1 MAVRENF
8 SADWAFGI
16 VGGMEKTVRQA
27 FPEDLRRW
35 PLLQNFAFEAY
46 AVGEDHF
53 VIVLRDKLSGMPSG
67 PGILQPFPHNDHPG
81 LPVVASNVDQWLS
94 YLSRKFELRNED
106 AAFVL
111 PIHDSG
117 RSDVAADF
125 DMFTAAEREI
135 WDRQFQYTL
144 ARHVA
149 SLKIP
154 SHTPPPAPQS
164 VTYNVSGPNARVNIG
179 SSDSSVN
186 IVKEANAELFRQ
198 LLSAVRESKADAPS
212 RAKVE
217 EAAKA
222 LESSA
227 GTSSFG
233 AAYTS
238 FMSVLADHIQVFG
251 PVVAPY
257 LPALAKLVT

>member
-1 MAVRENF
+1 
-8 SADWAFGI
+8 
-16 VGGMEKTVRQA
+16 MEKTVRQA
-27 FPEDLRRW
+27 FPQYLRRW

-53 VIVLRDKLSGMPSG
+53 VMVLRDKLSGVPSG
-67 PGILQPFPHNDHPG
+67 PGILQPFPHNDYPS

-94 YLSRKFELRNED
+94 YLTRKFDLRDED

-125 DMFTAAEREI
+125 DMFTAVEREI
-135 WDRQFQYTL
+135 WDRQFQYAL

-149 SLKIP
+149 GLKVP
-154 SHTPPPAPQS
+154 SNTAPLTPPS

-186 IVKEANAELFRQ
+186 IVNEANAELFRQ
-198 LLSAVRESKADAPS
+198 LLSAIREADADASS

-222 LESSA
+222 MESSA
-227 GTSSFG
+227 GTRNFG

-257 LPALAKLVT
+257 LPALAKLFN